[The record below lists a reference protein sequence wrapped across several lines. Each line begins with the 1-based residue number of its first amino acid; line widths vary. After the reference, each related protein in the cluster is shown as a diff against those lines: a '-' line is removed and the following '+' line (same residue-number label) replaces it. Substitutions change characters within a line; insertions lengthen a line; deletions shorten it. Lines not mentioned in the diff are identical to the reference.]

1 MSNMFKIGTSK
12 KVQRLYRLFLRKKLS
27 LNDHLAAIRS
37 MLANERTF
45 LAYQRVALAQL
56 ITGFGLIKF
65 FDEVWI
71 DVIGF
76 IFIPTAIFT
85 FMLGLV
91 RYRRMRT
98 LVLRLET
105 VTIRKNEH
113 PEEFDY
119 LDKRLHEE
127 QLMDEKQDNTEAK

>member
-1 MSNMFKIGTSK
+1 MSSIFSIGTSK

-65 FDEVWI
+65 FDQLWI
-71 DVIGF
+71 DIIGF
-76 IFIPTAIFT
+76 AFIPSAVFT
-85 FMLGLV
+85 FSLGLV

-119 LDKRLHEE
+119 LEKKLDEERIFIDKE
-127 QLMDEKQDNTEAK
+127 DDDKAK